1 MEMDTNALAQR
12 VSELEAQL
20 LQLQQERER
29 YLADRALIA
38 MMSDSDNGKFDRD
51 SFYEITGVRFHGN
64 RFVICGFTDNHTV
77 PGSQDEMPIWR
88 ALNST
93 FYYQLADL
101 IRPAFRNQHACL
113 TANGSGCI
121 FCLVNLSDEL
131 APDDLRETFT
141 QACRSINDQ
150 LEQTEGF
157 RFQALISPIGFGL
170 SSLPELRKNV
180 EMLREYWNIVGSA
193 VPEILFYHDV
203 ASPDPQSRRVVASRE
218 ANEQFSDYINRG
230 DFQKARDYFRGHI
243 LRDLIETLPSATMLR
258 FRIAALIDYM
268 TQTIARASR
277 ELGIEQV
284 LEQLHAEELLLS
296 AQTLEEIA
304 DQMDVILDALSV
316 RWQSAGSANQQLARR
331 ARAYVDENYGDCD
344 LNVNFVAEQLGVS
357 ASHLTRVFQNCYQL
371 RMLDYIQQVR
381 LRAAKVLLSSGM
393 TIREIAE
400 QTGYG
405 SQINLIRAFKRME
418 GKTPSEFLREQN

>member
-1 MEMDTNALAQR
+1 MALDAEVLAQR

-29 YLADRALIA
+29 YLADRAVIA
-38 MMSDSDNGKFDRD
+38 LMSYGDNQKLDRD
-51 SFYEITGVRFHGN
+51 SFAEITGVRFHGN
-64 RFVICGFTDNHTV
+64 RFVLCGFTDNYTP
-77 PGSQDEMPIWR
+77 PGSLDEVPIWR
-88 ALNST
+88 SLNSP
-93 FYYQLADL
+93 FYYQLSDL
-101 IRPAFRNQHACL
+101 IRPAFREQHACL

-121 FCLVNLSDEL
+121 YCLVNLSDSL
-131 APDDLRETFT
+131 APEALQDTFT
-141 QACRSINDQ
+141 QICRSINDQ

-157 RFQALISPIGFGL
+157 RFQVLVSPIGYGL
-170 SSLPELRKNV
+170 TSIPELRRNV

-193 VPEILFYHDV
+193 APEILFYHDV
-203 ASPDPQSRRVVASRE
+203 ANSTPQSRDLDTARK

-243 LRDLIETLPSATMLR
+243 LKELIETLPSVTMLR
-258 FRIAALIDYM
+258 FRVAAMIDYM
-268 TQTIARASR
+268 TQTLTRASQ

-284 LEQLHAEELLLS
+284 LEQLHAEELLLT
-296 AQTLEEIA
+296 AQTLEDIA
-304 DQMDVILDALSV
+304 DQMDVILDALAE

-331 ARAYVDENYGDCD
+331 ARACVDENYGDCD
-344 LNVNFVAEQLGVS
+344 LNVNFVAEQLGIS
-357 ASHLTRVFQNCYQL
+357 ASHLTRVFQSCYHI

-381 LRAAKVLLSSGM
+381 LRAAKALLGTDM

-405 SQINLIRAFKRME
+405 SQINLIRAFKRIE
-418 GKTPSEFLREQN
+418 GKTPSEFLRKHS

>member
-1 MEMDTNALAQR
+1 MDLDAKVLTQR

-29 YLADRALIA
+29 YLADRAMIA
-38 MMSDSDNGKFDRD
+38 LMSDSDNNKFDRD
-51 SFYEITGVRFHGN
+51 SFAEITGVLFHGN
-64 RFVICGFTDNHTV
+64 RYVLCGFTDNHTP
-77 PGSQDEMPIWR
+77 PGSLDKAPIWR

-101 IRPAFRNQHACL
+101 ICPAFRDQHACL

-121 FCLVNLSDEL
+121 FCLVNLSDTLSPE
-131 APDDLRETFT
+131 ALRDTFT
-141 QACRSINDQ
+141 QVCRSINDR
-150 LEQTEGF
+150 LERTEGF
-157 RFQALISPIGFGL
+157 RFQVLVSPIGYGL
-170 SSLPELRKNV
+170 ASLPELRRNI

-203 ASPDPQSRRVVASRE
+203 ASSAPQSRKVVASRE

-243 LRDLIETLPSATMLR
+243 LRELIETLPSVTMLR

-268 TQTIARASR
+268 TQTLTRASR

-296 AQTLEEIA
+296 AQTLEDIA
-304 DQMDVILDALSV
+304 NQMDVILDALAA

-331 ARAYVDENYGDCD
+331 ARAYVDENYGDCN
-344 LNVNFVAEQLGVS
+344 LNVNFVSEQLGVS
-357 ASHLTRVFQNCYQL
+357 ASHLTRVFQSCYQI

-381 LRAAKVLLSSGM
+381 LRAAKVLLSTSM

-405 SQINLIRAFKRME
+405 SQINLIRAFKRIE
-418 GKTPSEFLREQN
+418 GKTPSEFLREQT